1 MLTLAVCSLRKL
13 SMLSI
18 WSLPFRH
25 VDTFC
30 ADLLHILP
38 IHNIFWLLYCTCFFF
53 SLSTYNY
60 LYSIFQFV
68 FIVCFV
74 YAFDVMLCH
83 LFIKRIMEYTEK
95 SLQYQRSIL
104 INRRHQLHERCER
117 KLSIMV
123 DLLPLKHNLSVV
135 IENLGKL
142 NHVFKLLMEVNQL
155 TYWQS
160 MVLRCRWEI
169 IFT

>member
-1 MLTLAVCSLRKL
+1 MQSWKIVNVEYLVFAILTCGYILCRLSAYLAYTQYILITVLY
-13 SMLSI
+13 
-18 WSLPFRH
+18 
-25 VDTFC
+25 
-30 ADLLHILP
+30 LL
-38 IHNIFWLLYCTCFFF
+38 FF
-53 SLSTYNY
+53 SLGTYIY

-74 YAFDVMLCH
+74 YAFDVMLCY

-95 SLQYQRSIL
+95 SLQHQRSIL
-104 INRRHQLHERCER
+104 INRKHQLHERCER

-123 DLLPLKHNLSVV
+123 DLLHLKHISSVV

-160 MVLRCRWEI
+160 MFLRCGWEI

>member
-1 MLTLAVCSLRKL
+1 
-13 SMLSI
+13 
-18 WSLPFRH
+18 
-25 VDTFC
+25 
-30 ADLLHILP
+30 
-38 IHNIFWLLYCTCFFF
+38 
-53 SLSTYNY
+53 
-60 LYSIFQFV
+60 
-68 FIVCFV
+68 
-74 YAFDVMLCH
+74 
-83 LFIKRIMEYTEK
+83 MEYTEK

-155 TYWQS
+155 TY
-160 MVLRCRWEI
+160 
-169 IFT
+169 